1 MNLLDVKNITV
12 SFPSSAS
19 HFDAVRNLTF
29 SMGHGQT
36 VCLVG
41 ESGSGKSL
49 TALAIMGLLPD
60 TSTLSGTVSF
70 EGNLVATPG
79 SHTRGHRFCGAGM
92 SMIFQEPTAALNP
105 TMRIRDILLEA
116 LRFKKGLTGVA
127 ALSRAKEALHSAG
140 IEDTQSVLEAYPW
153 QLSGGLAQRAVI
165 ASALVLEPRLL
176 IADEPS
182 TALDVTTQARIL
194 QLLLKLRDNRGLSLL
209 FITHD
214 LTIAALLGGQTLVM
228 VKGQAVERGATG
240 PVLSSPRHPF
250 TQTLIE
256 ATPGFALE
264 EGRTHLSKVVSVEA
278 APNASSAC
286 PFYPRCPRRIA
297 RCLEIVDI
305 HQDGDRTVA
314 CNAPLKGANR

>member
-1 MNLLDVKNITV
+1 MNLLDVNNLTV
-12 SFPSSAS
+12 SFPSGDSV
-19 HFDAVRNLTF
+19 FDAVRNLTF
-29 SMGHGQT
+29 SMGSGET

-60 TSTLSGTVSF
+60 TSALSGTVSF
-70 EGNLVATPG
+70 EGNLVTTPG
-79 SHTRGHRFCGAGM
+79 LHTRGHRFCGAGM

-116 LRFKKGLTGVA
+116 LRFKKGVSGMA
-127 ALSRAKEALHSAG
+127 ALERAREALHAAG
-140 IEDTQSVLEAYPW
+140 IEDTEAALEAYSW

-176 IADEPS
+176 VADEPS

-194 QLLLKLRDNRGLSLL
+194 QLLLKLRDTRGLSLL

-256 ATPGFALE
+256 ATPGFALK
-264 EGRTHLSKVVSVEA
+264 EGRTHLSRAVSVEA
-278 APNASSAC
+278 TPRDANAC
-286 PFYPRCPRRIA
+286 PFYPRCPLRLP
-297 RCLEIVDI
+297 RCLEAVDV
-305 HQDGDRTVA
+305 HQDGERTVA
-314 CNAPLKGANR
+314 CNAPLMEDAR